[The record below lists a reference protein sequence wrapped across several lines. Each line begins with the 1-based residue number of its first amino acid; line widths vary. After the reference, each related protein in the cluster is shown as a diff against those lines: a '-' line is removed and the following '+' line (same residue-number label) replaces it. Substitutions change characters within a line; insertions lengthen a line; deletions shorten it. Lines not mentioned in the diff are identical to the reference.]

1 MQDSDQHLVLLGGG
15 HSHALV
21 LKRWAMKPNKRPGG
35 LITLVSSAP
44 TSLYSG
50 MVPGLIAGT
59 YTTEEININL
69 PQLADQAGVAFIQA
83 EANGIDPHKKLLN
96 LQGRTALR
104 YTLLSCNI
112 GCITPPI
119 PHAIAIKPLKP
130 ALTWIKEH
138 DAEANNTEA
147 PPFTVVG
154 SGLAGVEVVFAL
166 RKRWPKRA
174 LRLQAK
180 ENQLIAAFRKALREA
195 KIELTETEEPI
206 AGPAL
211 NCTGSKGPDWLS
223 EHTLPTDSN
232 GRILTTS
239 TLQVID
245 HPNLLATGDCAAIKD
260 SPRPPSG
267 VWAVRA
273 AKPLARTI
281 EALSKQQ
288 QPPKWRPQERALQL
302 LGTSLPKQQAWAIWG
317 QQRIGPMPWIWH
329 WKQKI
334 DRQFIAKFKTQKA
347 MARGETASQ
356 EPMLC
361 RGCAA
366 KLPAEPLKEALTFAN
381 LKRLGHEPEDAQ
393 TIGNATN
400 GQVVLQ
406 SVDGFPAVVSDPW
419 MNGRITALHAS
430 SDLWACGGTVQ
441 SAQAL
446 ITLPNVNESLQQMLL
461 SQTLAGIQSA
471 LQEQGAE
478 LIGGH
483 TLEARSSPPTP
494 SSLGIQVGLV
504 VQGGV
509 EQGKPWQKRSLRR
522 GDHLLISRPLG
533 TGVLFAAEMTG
544 DATPEA
550 IAAAKQQMASSQHG
564 LITSLRTLE
573 ELSGHAIHAATDITG
588 FGLLGHLLEMLPQ
601 DATQRIELEA
611 LNIPALPQSLELL
624 ADGHA
629 SSLAPSNRK
638 AWRALDRHN
647 QESPAIDLKL
657 GRMKPG
663 GREAMAILELLVDPQ
678 TCGPLLVAVAPEASQ
693 ELTSKHPEFRRIG
706 RVL

>member
-21 LKRWAMKPNKRPGG
+21 LKRWAMKPNKRPEG
-35 LITLVSSAP
+35 LITLVSSGP

-59 YTTEEININL
+59 YTAEEISIDL
-69 PQLADQAGVAFIQA
+69 PKLADQAGVAFIQA

-96 LQGRTALR
+96 LQGRTALP

-119 PHAIAIKPLKP
+119 PDAIAIKPLDP
-130 ALTWIKEH
+130 ALTWIREQ
-138 DAEANNTEA
+138 DAEANNSQAT
-147 PPFTVVG
+147 PFTVVG
-154 SGLAGVEVVFAL
+154 SGLAGIEVALAL
-166 RKRWPKRA
+166 RKRWPRRA
-174 LRLQAK
+174 LRLQVK
-180 ENQLIAAFRKALREA
+180 ENQLITAFRKALREA
-195 KIELTETEEPI
+195 GIELTQTEELI

-211 NCTGSKGPDWLS
+211 NCTGSQGPHWLRQ
-223 EHTLPTDSN
+223 HKLPTDSN

-245 HPNLLATGDCAAIKD
+245 HPNLLATGDCAVIND
-260 SPRPPSG
+260 TPRPASG

-273 AKPLARTI
+273 AKPLARSI
-281 EALSKQQ
+281 EALSKQK
-288 QPPKWRPQERALQL
+288 QPPKWQPQQRALQL
-302 LGTSLPKQQAWAIWG
+302 LGTSLPKQQAWAIRG
-317 QQRIGPMPWIWH
+317 ERRFGPMPWIWH
-329 WKQKI
+329 WKEHI
-334 DRQFIAKFKTQKA
+334 DRQFIAKFQTQEA
-347 MARGETASQ
+347 MAGGENSGQ

-366 KLPAEPLKEALTFAN
+366 KLPAEPLKAALTFAD
-381 LKRLGHEPEDAQ
+381 LKSLGHEPEDAQ
-393 TIGNATN
+393 TIGNTDN
-400 GQVVLQ
+400 GQAILQ
-406 SVDGFPAVVSDPW
+406 SVDGFPALVSDPW

-430 SDLWACGGTVQ
+430 SDLWACGGTMQ

-446 ITLPNVNESLQQMLL
+446 ITLPRVSESLQQILL

-471 LQEQGAE
+471 LHEQGAE

-504 VQGGV
+504 VQGGIK
-509 EQGKPWQKRSLRR
+509 QGKPWRKRSLRR

-573 ELSGHAIHAATDITG
+573 AQRGNAIHAATDITG

-601 DATQRIELEA
+601 DSTQQIELDA

-624 ADGHA
+624 AEGHA

-638 AWRALDRHN
+638 AWRALDHHK
-647 QESPAIDLKL
+647 QQPAAIDLQL
-657 GRMKPG
+657 GGMKPG
-663 GREAMAILELLVDPQ
+663 SREAMAILELLVDPQ
-678 TCGPLLVAVAPEASQ
+678 TCGPLLVAVDPETSQ
-693 ELTSKHPEFRRIG
+693 ELTSKHPEFCCIG
-706 RVL
+706 RVH